1 MTIIASEY
9 INWSALWKIC
19 AAALVGGAGVIVVFG
34 FLLVGVKIAN
44 NAKSGGREW
53 AGYALAGVCGL
64 ICVAAIVIGIYAMAK
79 KPSSKPAK
87 KTAAALIAPSFRS
100 SA

>member
-1 MTIIASEY
+1 M
-9 INWSALWKIC
+9 
-19 AAALVGGAGVIVVFG
+19 VVVFG

-44 NAKSGGREW
+44 NAKSGGGDW

-64 ICVAAIVIGIYAMAK
+64 ICVAAIVVGIYAMAK
-79 KPSSKPAK
+79 KPSPKPAK
-87 KTAAALIAPSFRS
+87 KSAAALIAPSFRS